1 MEISPR
7 SDFIFSIRGRKISRS
22 KIRATKPVK
31 LRNNY
36 RENCRGK
43 GIHLHGILYPRTNPM
58 KIEKRLKKRFP
69 SIEYSIQPL
78 FLVSNIPSRGRN
90 ESFADGRN
98 KSPMRYLCEL
108 LVRVGETEKL
118 VEKLTR
124 NTARIRGC
132 IIEFKK
138 VARLS
143 RRSLIARKTL
153 RQSLRVFG
161 KTTLANSPTLRY

>member
-1 MEISPR
+1 MNTVFNRYFSYPIFLDEVETRVSPME
-7 SDFIFSIRGRKISRS
+7 
-22 KIRATKPVK
+22 
-31 LRNNY
+31 
-36 RENCRGK
+36 E
-43 GIHLHGILYPRTNPM
+43 
-58 KIEKRLKKRFP
+58 
-69 SIEYSIQPL
+69 
-78 FLVSNIPSRGRN
+78 
-90 ESFADGRN
+90 RN
-98 KSPMRYLCEL
+98 KSSMRYLCEL
-108 LVRVGETEKL
+108 LIRVGETEKL